1 MDPGPIF
8 ALAAGAGLLYLTYDT
23 YYRGGLEWVVS
34 RVDGQKYQVLSLP
47 DKQAAADLLAEI
59 VAGLNVLLKH
69 LEKTQP
75 SDARTLRIVQKFD
88 PTKVAEEPEN
98 NPYTSYSIN
107 KGERLVFC
115 LRSRDAAKEL
125 SDLNTMMFVAIH
137 EFAHIATEAI
147 GHPPDFWVNFRWL
160 LAEAVNIG
168 VFRDKDYK
176 KDPQPYCGIKITDNP
191 LHQLP
196 PAAPGGK

>member
-1 MDPGPIF
+1 MGPGAIAA
-8 ALAAGAGLLYLTYDT
+8 ALAGAGLLYLTYDT
-23 YYRGGLEWVVS
+23 YYRGNLEWVVS
-34 RVDGQKYQVLSLP
+34 RVDGARYEVLSLP

-59 VAGLNVLLKH
+59 VAGLKTLLRH

-75 SDARTLRIVQKFD
+75 EDARTLRIVAKFD
-88 PTKVAEEPEN
+88 AAKVAEEPAN

-115 LRSRDAAKEL
+115 LRSRDDKKEL
-125 SDLNTMMFVAIH
+125 ADLNTMMFVAIH
-137 EFAHIATEAI
+137 EFAHIGTEEV
-147 GHPPDFWVNFRWL
+147 GHPPAFWANFRWL

-176 KDPQPYCGIKITDNP
+176 NAPQAYCGIQITDNP
-191 LHQLP
+191 LHQSGP
-196 PAAPGGK
+196 